1 MDVLP
6 WQHAVNRSGLSVFL
20 QLGGGGS
27 PPRRAIVTPDVPLV
41 MNRDKESVY
50 WVGMSRRRWGGST
63 GTRAYLN
70 RLANISPLPS
80 FCCCFFSPSPASHF
94 SLSRSFAKLGR
105 LTSN

>member
-20 QLGGGGS
+20 QLGRGGGGS

-50 WVGMSRRRWGGST
+50 WVGMSRRRRWVGEGEGEGG
-63 GTRAYLN
+63 GLDGHMC
-70 RLANISPLPS
+70 LFKS
-80 FCCCFFSPSPASHF
+80 FS
-94 SLSRSFAKLGR
+94 
-105 LTSN
+105 

>member
-20 QLGGGGS
+20 QLGGGGGS

-50 WVGMSRRRWGGST
+50 WVGMSRRRWGGGLDGHT
-63 GTRAYLN
+63 CLFK
-70 RLANISPLPS
+70 S
-80 FCCCFFSPSPASHF
+80 FS
-94 SLSRSFAKLGR
+94 
-105 LTSN
+105 